1 MVSGEVDMLK
11 KRKDGKYNTGRPTV
25 MTEPVLQKLEQA
37 FSLDCSDE
45 EACLHAGISPS
56 TLYNYQN
63 EHKEFLERKNLLKK
77 TLVLKARTVIAEA
90 LNKNDRCTASW
101 YLERKMKSEFSTRE
115 ELTGIDGNPLSPTL
129 QIEFVNVNGSKD

>member
-1 MVSGEVDMLK
+1 MLK

-115 ELTGIDGNPLSPTL
+115 ELTGIDGNPLAPTL
-129 QIEFVNVNGSKD
+129 QIEFVNVNGSKE

>member
-129 QIEFVNVNGSKD
+129 QIEFVNVNGSKE

>member
-1 MVSGEVDMLK
+1 MLK

-129 QIEFVNVNGSKD
+129 QIEFVNVNGSKE